1 MSTICMP
8 KSILDKLDRACK
20 SFLWESSVEHKKQH
34 LVAWN
39 KVTRPKSEGGLG
51 IRAAQDMNKALVAKL
66 GWRLFHDH
74 DSLWVKLVKKNNKV
88 GNIHDGSWLIKKG
101 TWSSTWRS
109 IASGLRDVVIPSKI
123 WVLGN
128 GRQVK
133 FWTDRWL
140 FNRILSE
147 EAGGLLP
154 QGYESMV
161 VNDLWR
167 DGNGWRMDMITPY
180 VSDNARLE
188 LTSVVV
194 DKVTGARDRLSWSES
209 VDGNFSVKSAYNLLT
224 RNSDP
229 RPNLEKFYS
238 RVWRVTAPER
248 VRVFLWLVGNQ
259 VLMTNAERSRRHLSS
274 TDVCPVCKGGVET
287 ILHILRDCPAMMGIW
302 TRILPPRKR
311 RTFFDKSLLEWVFDN
326 LSDENEY
333 CESTWATMFAMAV
346 WWSWK
351 WRCDNVFG
359 NNIKCRDRTQFIKE
373 LARDV
378 TLSHRLHNG
387 SSTSGSRGDVLVGWV
402 MPTDG
407 WIKLKTDGA
416 SHGNPGLATAGGV
429 LRDGY
434 GDWCGG
440 FSLNIGRCT
449 APLAELWGVYYGLYI
464 AWEKKITRLE
474 LEVDSQ
480 LVVGFLKTG
489 VSEMHP
495 LSFLVRL
502 CHGFLSR
509 DWIVRISHL
518 CREANRLADGLA
530 NYAFSLPIGFH
541 FFDAVPNDVDSLFR
555 DDVIGSTRPRRI
567 RL

>member
-8 KSILDKLDRACK
+8 KSILDKLDHASK
-20 SFLWESSVEHKKQH
+20 SFLWGSSVEHKKQH

-74 DSLWVKLVKKNNKV
+74 DSLWVKLVKKKYKV

-109 IASGLRDVVIPSKI
+109 IASGLRDVVIPGKS

-180 VSDNARLE
+180 ISNNARLE
-188 LTSVVV
+188 LTSVDV
-194 DKVTGARDRLSWSES
+194 DKVTRARDQLSWSES

-259 VLMTNAERSRRHLSS
+259 VLMTNTERSRRHLSS

-346 WWSWK
+346 W
-351 WRCDNVFG
+351 
-359 NNIKCRDRTQFIKE
+359 
-373 LARDV
+373 
-378 TLSHRLHNG
+378 LHNG

-407 WIKLKTDGA
+407 WIKLNTDGA
-416 SHGNPGLATAGGV
+416 SHGNLGLATAGGV

-502 CHGFLSR
+502 CHDFLSR
-509 DWIVRISHL
+509 DWIVRISHVY
-518 CREANRLADGLA
+518 REANRLADGLA
-530 NYAFSLPIGFH
+530 NYTFSLSNGFH
-541 FFDAVPNDVDSLFR
+541 FFDAVPNDVDSLFM